1 MTPKQLEDEMKAA
14 KDRFVRD
21 LYDVI
26 GEIIQR
32 NGHIGRDEVGW
43 LVEYLVEG
51 DSMIEQLDRPGWRLF
66 DGFGLLRAEKLRNA
80 SSHWDTPE
88 STT

>member
-14 KDRFVRD
+14 KDRFIRD
-21 LYDVI
+21 LYDII

-32 NGHIGRDEVGW
+32 NGHIGLGEVGW

-51 DSMIEQLDRPGWRLF
+51 DRMIDQLDRPGWRLF
-66 DGFGLLRAEKLRNA
+66 DGFDLLRAEKQRDA
-80 SSHWDTPE
+80 SPHWNKTEP
-88 STT
+88 